1 MQRKCVSSHVA
12 IEMWRQMT
20 IDLHRFRRHAG
31 GNVVI
36 LFALCL
42 VPMLGLLGLA
52 VDYSLTLRAKTAL
65 DASTDA
71 AVLAAAT
78 EASQIIQTQ
87 STPSYD
93 ATATA
98 IYYGTLAGQQVFT
111 ANAAMVRT
119 VDTPVLTLQLQ
130 RPNNGP
136 LITASGSYSAQWP
149 TVFGKMFG
157 TTAMNIGGRSTSNLN
172 LPKFMNIYVAT
183 DISQSMGIAATQADM
198 NNLSKLTNGC
208 VFGCHVKQNGQSQSL
223 TYEQIA
229 HNNSVTLRI
238 DVIKSA
244 IQSMISSAQS
254 VTNGNPTINIGLY
267 TLQERIPGDGANY
280 YNVLSAPTT
289 NYATLKTIA
298 NQIDLGPNDTGGTG
312 DSDFANSVNLF
323 ASGEV
328 GASGDGTSTYSK
340 QNFVFIMTDGVQD
353 VKGSCVDGHCTK
365 AFDPAL
371 CKSLKDK
378 NATVGVIYTTYVP
391 FPNEQTYRDLVA
403 PIQSQIAP
411 NLASCAT
418 PGWYYEASD
427 GPAIQNAVNA
437 LFAQAISSG
446 KLTQ

>member
-1 MQRKCVSSHVA
+1 
-12 IEMWRQMT
+12 MWRKVT

-36 LFALCL
+36 LFAICL
-42 VPMLGLLGLA
+42 VPILGLLGLA

-87 STPSYD
+87 STSSYD
-93 ATATA
+93 ATPVA
-98 IYYGTLAGQQVFT
+98 IYYGTLAGQEVFT
-111 ANAAMVRT
+111 ANSAMVKT
-119 VDTPVLTLQLQ
+119 AGTPVLNLQLQ

-136 LITASGSYSAQWP
+136 IITATGSYSAQWP

-157 TTAMNIGGRSTSNLN
+157 SAAMNIGGRSASNLN

-198 NNLSKLTNGC
+198 DNLSRLTNGC
-208 VFGCHVKQNGQSQSL
+208 VFGCHVKQSGQSQ

-229 HNNSVTLRI
+229 HNNNVTLRI

-254 VTNGNPTINIGLY
+254 VTTGTPTINIGLY
-267 TLQERIPGDGANY
+267 TLQERVPADGANY

-289 NYATLKTIA
+289 DYATLKTIA
-298 NQIDLGPNDTGGTG
+298 NLIDLGPNDSGGTG

-323 ASGEV
+323 AAGEV
-328 GASGDGTSTYSK
+328 GTSGDGSSSSSK

-353 VKGSCVDGHCTK
+353 IKGNCTDGHCTK
-365 AFDPAL
+365 AFDPTLCQAL
-371 CKSLKDK
+371 IKKG
-378 NATVGVIYTTYVP
+378 ATVGVIYTTYI
-391 FPNEQTYRDLVA
+391 R
-403 PIQSQIAP
+403 SR
-411 NLASCAT
+411 ASRPTRTSWRPSSPRSPPTCRNARRPAGTTKPAT
-418 PGWYYEASD
+418 ARRSTMP
-427 GPAIQNAVNA
+427 
-437 LFAQAISSG
+437 
-446 KLTQ
+446 